1 MKKILFVATIVVAA
15 VLDTNAQS
23 CKDYLLLKNNRK
35 VEMTIYSKKGK
46 EDGKQVWNIS
56 NLKTSGKTTT
66 ATINSEFFDRKGKSI
81 NKAVNEVQC
90 TGGALQMN
98 LKMMLSEAQLNQMK
112 NATATASGEFI
123 EYPFGMKEGDALKDG
138 SLKIDYTMDGGMKA
152 AIELSITNRIVGGKE
167 SITSPAGT
175 WECVKISSN
184 QKIVS
189 RIGGIGIPIKMDVT
203 EWFAPGVGVIKTE
216 SKYGSTL
223 ITSIQ

>member
-1 MKKILFVATIVVAA
+1 MKKIILISLLSVTAF
-15 VLDTNAQS
+15 LDAGAQS

-35 VEMTIYSKKGK
+35 VEMTIYSRKGK

-66 ATINSEFFDRKGKSI
+66 ATINSEFFDGKGKSI

-98 LKMMLSEAQLNQMK
+98 LKMMLSEAQLKQMK

-123 EYPFGMKEGDALKDG
+123 EYPYGMKEGDALKDG

-152 AIELSITNRIVGGKE
+152 SMELTITERTVGSKE

-175 WECVKISSN
+175 WECFKITSN

-189 RIGGIGIPIKMDVT
+189 RIGGIGIPIKMSVT

-223 ITSIQ
+223 ITAIQ

>member
-1 MKKILFVATIVVAA
+1 MKKIILISLLSITAFFDAG
-15 VLDTNAQS
+15 AQN

-35 VEMTIYSKKGK
+35 VEMTIYSRKGK
-46 EDGKQVWNIS
+46 EDGKQIWNIS

-66 ATINSEFFDRKGKSI
+66 ATINSEFFDGKGKSI

-98 LKMMLSEAQLNQMK
+98 LKMMLSEAQLKQMK

-138 SLKIDYTMDGGMKA
+138 NLKIDYTMDGGMKA
-152 AIELSITNRIVGGKE
+152 AIELSITRRTVGGKE
-167 SITSPAGT
+167 SITSPAGS
-175 WECVKISSN
+175 WECFKISSN

-223 ITSIQ
+223 ITAIQ

>member
-1 MKKILFVATIVVAA
+1 MKKIFFVAAIAVTA
-15 VLDTNAQS
+15 VLNTNAQS

-66 ATINSEFFDRKGKSI
+66 ATINSEFFDGKGKSI

-98 LKMMLSEAQLNQMK
+98 LKMMLSEAQLKQMK

-123 EYPFGMKEGDALKDG
+123 EYPYGMKEGDALKDG

-175 WECVKISSN
+175 WDCLKISSN

-189 RIGGIGIPIKMDVT
+189 CIGGIGIPIKMDVT

>member
-1 MKKILFVATIVVAA
+1 MKKIILAAAIAVAA
-15 VLDTNAQS
+15 FFDAAAQS

-35 VEMTIYSKKGK
+35 VEMTIYSKRGK
-46 EDGKQVWNIS
+46 EDGKQVWNVS

-66 ATINSEFFDRKGKSI
+66 ATINSEFFDGKGKSI

-98 LKMMLSEAQLNQMK
+98 LKMMLSEAQLKQMN
-112 NATATASGEFI
+112 NATATATGEFL
-123 EYPFGMKEGDALKDG
+123 EYPASIKEGDVLKDG
-138 SLKIDYTMDGGMKA
+138 SLKIDYNMDGGMKA
-152 AIELSITNRIVGGKE
+152 SMELTITERTVGSKE

-175 WECVKISSN
+175 WECFKITSN

-189 RIGGIGIPIKMDVT
+189 KIGGIGIPMKMSVT
-203 EWFAPGVGVIKTE
+203 EWFAPGAGVIKTE
-216 SKYGSTL
+216 SKFGSTL